1 MEEAIQQLWKKA
13 VVANESLQSQILE
26 VEKRE
31 VDLKKRIEFLN
42 ETCKSQKLEAEEKTK
57 LVSELQVKVKHLESL
72 LEDDEN
78 DENHV
83 ISSLLKQKKSM
94 INDLM
99 KLTKKDQKEKKAIAN
114 ERVQY
119 EKFINKL
126 KNVIRENVE
135 ETSKARL
142 LKIVVEFEEKRIIKH
157 ALTINKAWVKE
168 KAKKR
173 TINHGNKDEEDD
185 VDQKQRKRQK
195 NK

>member
-1 MEEAIQQLWKKA
+1 M
-13 VVANESLQSQILE
+13 
-26 VEKRE
+26 
-31 VDLKKRIEFLN
+31 
-42 ETCKSQKLEAEEKTK
+42 EAEEKTK

-72 LEDDEN
+72 LEDDENDEN

>member
-1 MEEAIQQLWKKA
+1 
-13 VVANESLQSQILE
+13 
-26 VEKRE
+26 
-31 VDLKKRIEFLN
+31 
-42 ETCKSQKLEAEEKTK
+42 
-57 LVSELQVKVKHLESL
+57 L

-126 KNVIRENVE
+126 KKTINNPRENVE

-142 LKIVVEFEEKRIIKH
+142 LKIVVEFEEKKIIKH